1 LNRSRVTVENR
12 DELALRVRG
21 RSDED
26 VLNPRLLEQSPGRAV
41 RCVARGARDQP
52 GERPQLPG
60 QALTDERRDV
70 DVRVELVDE
79 RARNLVPNRLIGD
92 QLARGG
98 AELRLVERLPL
109 DEVCEHADNDE
120 HDCEHGERAGGD
132 QRRRDATGC
141 RSAVLGI
148 RLSRTSLF
156 LSARPLVRAF
166 TPEEAK
172 AAYLPLVKARPL
184 PARGP
189 RSRSCPSAASPT

>member
-41 RCVARGARDQP
+41 RCVARGGRDQP
-52 GERPQLPG
+52 GERPQVPG

-92 QLARGG
+92 QLALGG

-109 DEVCEHADNDE
+109 DEVREHADNDE

-132 QRRRDATGC
+132 QPSPRRDW
-141 RSAVLGI
+141 L
-148 RLSRTSLF
+148 
-156 LSARPLVRAF
+156 
-166 TPEEAK
+166 
-172 AAYLPLVKARPL
+172 
-184 PARGP
+184 
-189 RSRSCPSAASPT
+189 